1 MVEQKVLNDLFSAFP
16 DAILNWHLEFVADPH
31 RRVNSYFRLD
41 NCETREDVVEKLLEL
56 LSREA
61 FKSQHF
67 DAAWRNDKVHK
78 YHLDGI
84 NQFCGTSFTPGDI
97 ERIYTKLG
105 NSIRHQKTLE
115 FIRSGYD
122 MCVLWEKEDGKQDV

>member
-16 DAILNWHLEFVADPH
+16 DAILNRNLKFVADPH

-41 NCETREDVVEKLLEL
+41 NCETREDVVAKLLEW

-61 FKSQHF
+61 FKSRHF
-67 DAAWRNDKVHK
+67 DAAWRNDQVHK

-97 ERIYTKLG
+97 ERIYTELG
-105 NSIRHQKTLE
+105 NSIRHQKTIE

-122 MCVLWEKEDGKQDV
+122 MDILWNKEEEPKC

>member
-16 DAILNWHLEFVADPH
+16 DAILNRNLEFVADPH

-41 NCETREDVVEKLLEL
+41 NCETREDVVAKLLEW

-67 DAAWRNDKVHK
+67 DAAWRNAQVHK

-105 NSIRHQKTLE
+105 NSIRHQKTIE
-115 FIRSGYD
+115 FIRIGYD
-122 MCVLWEKEDGKQDV
+122 MDILWNKEEEPKC

>member
-1 MVEQKVLNDLFSAFP
+1 MVEQKVLNDLFAAFP
-16 DAILNWHLEFVADPH
+16 DAILNRHLEFVADPH

-41 NCETREDVVEKLLEL
+41 NCETREDVVAKLLEW

-67 DAAWRNDKVHK
+67 GVAWRNAQVHK

-84 NQFCGTSFTPGDI
+84 NQLCGTAFTPG
-97 ERIYTKLG
+97 EMELIYTKLG
-105 NSIRHQKTLE
+105 NSIRHHKTLE

-122 MCVLWEKEDGKQDV
+122 MDVLRNKEEAKC

>member
-1 MVEQKVLNDLFSAFP
+1 MVEQKVLNDLFAAFP
-16 DAILNWHLEFVADPH
+16 DAILNRHLEFVADPH
-31 RRVNSYFRLD
+31 RRVSSYFRLD
-41 NCETREDVVEKLLEL
+41 NCETREDVVAKLLEW

-67 DAAWRNDKVHK
+67 DASWRNAQVHK

-84 NQFCGTSFTPGDI
+84 NQFCGTTFTPEDM
-97 ERIYTKLG
+97 EEIYTYLG
-105 NSIRHQKTLE
+105 NGINHQKTLH

-122 MCVLWEKEDGKQDV
+122 MEVLKSVKAGTVV